1 MPIYE
6 PDRVEYTIS
15 TGHVQIVMDN
25 GVQLPAYWAHPQIGL
40 KFPGVAVVHDW
51 WGLTDIIRR
60 IANLFAQMGHY
71 VIVPDL
77 FNGVTARMPQDAI
90 RLVERLGD
98 HGYPIVHSALSVLE
112 THHHC
117 NEDVAAVGV
126 GLGGSLAFEAA
137 IVRDDLEAAVAF
149 SGFPHRY
156 YGRFKTSN
164 TPICAFYGEQEP
176 HISANDIQRLRDEL
190 ESTDWAHEIHIINE
204 LGHEFFS
211 EALTA
216 EQRRHSREVL
226 KHTLTFLDNHLS
238 GPKRRDS
245 H

>member
-6 PDRVEYTIS
+6 PDHVEYTIS
-15 TGHVQIVMDN
+15 TGHIQIVMDN
-25 GVQLPAYWAHPQIGL
+25 GVQLPAYWAHPQLGL
-40 KFPGVAVVHDW
+40 MFPGVVVVHDW

-77 FNGVTARMPQDAI
+77 FNGATARTPQDAI
-90 RLVERLGD
+90 RLVEGLGD
-98 HGYPIVHSALSVLE
+98 HGYPKVHSALSVLE

-117 NEDVAAVGV
+117 NADIAAVGV

-137 IVRDDLEAAVAF
+137 IVRDDLEAAVVF

-190 ESTDWAHEIHIINE
+190 GATDLAHEVHLIAD
-204 LGHEFFS
+204 LGHDFFS
-211 EALTA
+211 ERLTA

-226 KHTLTFLDNHLS
+226 KHTLAFLDMHLS
-238 GPKRRDS
+238 GPKRRAS
-245 H
+245 R